1 MHAPHLQKNDEF
13 SWVLPQQTRLFLFC
27 CLQLRQIFETN
38 FQQKAW
44 SYLIT
49 LMLIS
54 VSIFDLCSEHFE
66 EKQKRLQ
73 EYYDQRSTEN
83 AQLHQQNEHLQQQIQ
98 QLQEQVSASEAQN
111 QQSYQQLQSEVQKLQ
126 KENKD
131 LDTTLQEYR
140 KECESLMSDYR
151 ESADQLHKTEVDR
164 DKYKNQYETALR
176 ELAQRAE
183 RIKQLEQQRKEATER
198 NEHMSFQVSRLAWL
212 LTHSLTSRFLF

>member
-1 MHAPHLQKNDEF
+1 
-13 SWVLPQQTRLFLFC
+13 
-27 CLQLRQIFETN
+27 
-38 FQQKAW
+38 
-44 SYLIT
+44 
-49 LMLIS
+49 MLIS
-54 VSIFDLCSEHFE
+54 VFVSDLCSEHFV

-126 KENKD
+126 KENKE
-131 LDTTLQEYR
+131 LDATLQEYR
-140 KECESLMSDYR
+140 EECEALFSDYR
-151 ESADQLHKTEVDR
+151 ECADQLYKIEVDR

-183 RIKQLEQQRKEATER
+183 RIKQLEQQHKEATER
-198 NEHMSFQVSRLAWL
+198 NEPVNFQVSRL
-212 LTHSLTSRFLF
+212 HSTSSLPSRSCSTKPWP